1 MEYTITLPSFD
12 GPLDLLLHLIKQSDI
27 NICDI
32 SIVDIT
38 KQYLQYIH
46 RMEELNLDIA
56 SEYLIMAA
64 ELVEM
69 KSRVLLPTNEDN
81 LEEEDPREEL
91 IQKLLEYK
99 YYKEST
105 STFKN
110 LEEIRKEVHTKEP
123 SDLLEFKENNEVIDY
138 GVSID
143 DLIEAF
149 SKFLQSK
156 EFQKPLNTKIANKEL
171 SVGKRCIQIRD
182 ILRTKKQVKFQE
194 LFDIM
199 TKEYVVVTFLAI
211 LNLSKKQELVITQD
225 KNFDNIVL
233 TSKEG

>member
-69 KSRVLLPTNEDN
+69 KSRVLIPTNEDN
-81 LEEEDPREEL
+81 LEEDPREEL